1 MKNRACIFLGP
12 AELAGLVREYPD
24 KLWNSDCIALTP
36 DVYEFSKTNT
46 SLECVTYP
54 EWVQSIRTFSTEDYQ
69 NIEKKLISLES
80 ESSRI
85 RGHTFFED
93 EIKVDWN
100 YQSNYSLAF
109 SLIAARNFANQA
121 YLHLIQYLEVEILSL
136 SHAGEF
142 YFDAC
147 IQPTALCHELKRL
160 GINVKLVLL
169 DERAKAVTYQP
180 HLYESMPSLF
190 SENFI
195 STWRAHQQSVLIA
208 TSAIYSKDDQQKLAL
223 VLNNAYADA
232 HRHFYPLPLWQVI
245 NASDQFADRCTISQ
259 ALEQLS
265 LESREN
271 CINYSVWLTSHTEQ
285 FLLEVFGDFTLSFN
299 PLFRAQINRL
309 HKRHLLQTLTY
320 LGWRNAFGIQKTQML
335 ALTNQ
340 DSSINGPLASAAQSH
355 GIQVIVFPHSHIINE
370 RTPCDCIVASEWWQ
384 PKHPRTLWDKEN
396 QCLYFDTPIHS
407 REEKPR
413 SNQTMQWM
421 ILYNGVQRN
430 IVNSV
435 AWPFMQQVVNLVV
448 HQATVAR
455 AQLVHRLKPG
465 DQTPVRTFCELLGLE
480 NIKVSQ
486 TLSLPLSNL
495 LINTDLV
502 VSVDEPSS
510 ALWEA
515 LSMGCAVILITDRI
529 LTAESI
535 IDGEILRPLDLEK
548 FKLLLS
554 SFVQNPKNFED
565 YRKVQQEKYL
575 NLRASRTVV

>member
-46 SLECVTYP
+46 SMQCVIYP

-69 NIEKKLISLES
+69 NIKRKLISLES
-80 ESSRI
+80 ESSSM
-85 RGHTFFED
+85 RGHTFLED
-93 EIKVDWN
+93 EINVDWN
-100 YQSNYSLAF
+100 HQSNYSLAF

-121 YLHLIQYLEVEILSL
+121 YLHLMKYLEVEIFSL

-142 YFDAC
+142 YFDSC
-147 IQPTALCHELKRL
+147 IQPTALCHELKLL
-160 GINVKLVLL
+160 GITVDLVLL
-169 DERAKAVTYQP
+169 DERAKAFTYQP
-180 HLYESMPSLF
+180 HLYESMPNLF
-190 SENFI
+190 SENFV
-195 STWRAHQQSVLIA
+195 SNWKAHQQSVLIA
-208 TSAIYSKDDQQKLAL
+208 TAAIYSKDDQQKLAL
-223 VLNNAYADA
+223 VLNNAYAEA
-232 HRHFYPLPLWQVI
+232 HRHVYPLPLWQVI

-265 LESREN
+265 LEAREK
-271 CINYSVWLTSHTEQ
+271 CINYSVWLTSHTER
-285 FLLEVFGDFTLSFN
+285 FLLDVFGDFTLSSN

-309 HKRHLLQTLTY
+309 HKRHLFQTLTY
-320 LGWRNAFGIQKTQML
+320 LGWRIAFDIQKTQML

-355 GIQVIVFPHSHIINE
+355 GIQVIVFPHGHIINW

-384 PKHPRTLWDKEN
+384 PKQPRTLWGKQN

-407 REEKPR
+407 LVEKTR
-413 SNQTMQWM
+413 ANQTTQWM
-421 ILYNGVQRN
+421 ILYNGVQEN

-448 HQATVAR
+448 HKATVAG

-465 DQTPVRTFCELLGLE
+465 DQTPVRTFCELLGLD

-486 TLSLPLSNL
+486 TLSLPLSKL

-535 IDGEILRPLDLEK
+535 IDDEILQPLDLEK
-548 FKLLLS
+548 FKSLIS
-554 SFVQNPKNFED
+554 SFVKNPTIFED

-575 NLRASRTVV
+575 NLRTSRTVI